1 MVLLTKATSIYFV
14 VPFEFL
20 SSYDSLSLAGSKIE
34 FDESFYWVP
43 HTYARRRK
51 TNLYNVFCTL
61 INTPPGPL
69 RVFQLQCK
77 KNLDLVLI
85 YNKTVRARKSTQ
97 GKNKIQKNKV
107 NSPLNTVNKMNSRH
121 GKLRKSSRQN
131 KL

>member
-1 MVLLTKATSIYFV
+1 MVLLTKARRQYISWSHLN
-14 VPFEFL
+14 FL
-20 SSYDSLSLAGSKIE
+20 SCDSLSLAGSKIE

-69 RVFQLQCK
+69 RVFQCK

-85 YNKTVRARKSTQ
+85 YYKTVRARKSTQ

-107 NSPLNTVNKMNSRH
+107 NSLPNTVNKMNSRH